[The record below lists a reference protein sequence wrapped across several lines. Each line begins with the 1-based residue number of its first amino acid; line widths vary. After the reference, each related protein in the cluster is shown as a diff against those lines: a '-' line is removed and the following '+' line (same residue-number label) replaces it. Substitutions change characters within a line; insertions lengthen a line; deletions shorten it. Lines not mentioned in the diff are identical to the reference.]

1 MRKTK
6 LIMVAA
12 LSSVAI
18 TACGGSATPSE
29 TTAAATTTETTAA
42 AETTTASEAE
52 TAPETE
58 AAKEEEPVEDESIPT
73 EYKSALK
80 KSRFL

>member
-29 TTAAATTTETTAA
+29 TTAAEYEPTTKAA
-42 AETTTASEAE
+42 
-52 TAPETE
+52 
-58 AAKEEEPVEDESIPT
+58 
-73 EYKSALK
+73 
-80 KSRFL
+80 